1 MQLRLPASEE
11 ELAANS
17 GLFRRIVAT
26 SLVSCRHGNRSHF
39 ARCPLPVNP
48 QRTRRET
55 DCARSPPRPVA
66 VRACDRDTDRTI
78 RHAAPGSPTSQNKH
92 RPQSR
97 TRGRHP
103 SLAMRSTIQP
113 ASRATLLRGVLS
125 GVRPYLKWQPVTP
138 AQFMYAVLFC
148 AGGSVAVAA
157 ATWAC
162 LAWHVEYPTASL
174 VLRLVI
180 VVLAIFGSLLSSV
193 LFAVLGGALLDYY
206 FTVPYFALTV
216 SRTQDIVALATF
228 LVTTLIVCAMIRHI
242 RVLGH
247 IQHEQARLL
256 DLTNDSIFV
265 RDENDT
271 IKYWNRAAE
280 TLYGWKS
287 ADAIGRHA
295 HTLLKTVFPVP
306 LDEINAILKG
316 TGHWEGELVHT
327 SHDGKILVL
336 ASRWSM
342 QVDAGGEPRG
352 ILESNTDITQRKLAE
367 QALRRSEAEF
377 LAEVQRL
384 SRTGSFG
391 WNIAT
396 AAVSWSAE
404 TFRILEYD
412 TATTPSI
419 ALFAARLHP
428 EDAGAFQ
435 VALTAATRSRGCLD
449 FHARLLM
456 PDGTVKH
463 AHLVAHPLDD
473 AQQSAQYVGAVMDVS
488 AARQAEDQIRSTRA
502 ELERVARAT
511 MLGALSASI
520 AHEVGQ
526 PLSAILTFGQT
537 AQRWIARDP
546 PELDEVRACLDG
558 VISSSMRAASIV
570 QRVRDLTSR
579 SAAVQRD
586 ELALNDVVEETV
598 ALLNGE
604 LAHHGIAL
612 RVDLAAGLPPISGNR
627 IQLQQ
632 VLMNLLVNAIQA
644 MAGLPDGVRH
654 LVVTSH
660 LEQNGHVAVALRDS
674 GTGIRDEDI
683 DRLFDA
689 FFTTKPAGMGIGLS
703 ICQSI
708 IESHCGRVWATNNTD
723 RGSTFTFS
731 LPPA

>member
-1 MQLRLPASEE
+1 
-11 ELAANS
+11 
-17 GLFRRIVAT
+17 
-26 SLVSCRHGNRSHF
+26 
-39 ARCPLPVNP
+39 
-48 QRTRRET
+48 
-55 DCARSPPRPVA
+55 
-66 VRACDRDTDRTI
+66 
-78 RHAAPGSPTSQNKH
+78 
-92 RPQSR
+92 
-97 TRGRHP
+97 
-103 SLAMRSTIQP
+103 MRSTIQP

-306 LDEINAILKG
+306 LDEIDAILKG

-327 SHDGKILVL
+327 SRDGKILVL

-342 QVDAGGEPRG
+342 QVDAVGELRG

-367 QALRRSEAEF
+367 QALRRSEEEF

-511 MLGALSASI
+511 MLGALSSSI